1 MDSTRISIEGCM
13 MSQDYELVLSP
24 EGQSILAA
32 VAQGSFAQESL
43 YHLRLRAERLSL
55 IQGFDELLSLEAVAF
70 QPFPYQLR
78 TAQTVLRRFRGR
90 GLLCDEVGLGKTIEA
105 GLVLKEYMLRGL
117 AKKVLI
123 LTPPGLTRQWR
134 EEMASKFLID
144 FITHDDPRFQ
154 ALGDRAWEHFDRVIA
169 SLATARLKRNREVI
183 QRVPYD
189 MVIIDEAHH
198 LKNRNTVS
206 WRFANSLQKKYMLM
220 LTATPVQNRLDELY
234 NLITVLKPGQLK
246 TEREFK
252 RRFVVRG
259 DPRSPKNRGL
269 LRELLADVMVRNTRA
284 QVNVQLPRRRAYT
297 IRLKLTPEEQAL
309 YDGVSNF
316 VRTSFRTR
324 SGSVQKFI
332 LQTLQREVGSSAV
345 AVRPTLEKLAASSH
359 FSPQQ
364 RKEAARLSEQAAA
377 VPQQAKAE
385 ALLKLLAAS
394 REKVLI
400 FTHFLATLDYLAG
413 MLEEAGHSFVVY
425 RGDLT
430 QAQKDE
436 AIAAFEGPVQILL
449 STEAAGEGRNLQFCR
464 RMINYD
470 LPWNPMRIEQRVGR
484 IHRIGQTREVEIYNL
499 SAEGT
504 IEDHI
509 LRILD
514 SKINMF
520 ELVIGEMDM
529 ILGNL
534 ADERDFDDIIMD
546 IWARAQTPEEV
557 EAEMEALGEE
567 LKRARQA
574 YEETKRYDEALFG
587 KDFGVE

>member
-1 MDSTRISIEGCM
+1 MT
-13 MSQDYELVLSP
+13 QDYDLVLSP
-24 EGQSILAA
+24 GSQSILAA
-32 VAQGSFAQESL
+32 VARGAFAEESL
-43 YHLRLRAERLSL
+43 YHLRLQAERLSL
-55 IQGFDELLSLEAVAF
+55 IQGFDELLSLEAIAV

-78 TAQTVLRRFRGR
+78 TAQTALRRFRGR

-117 AKKVLI
+117 VKKVLI
-123 LTPPGLTRQWR
+123 LTPPGLTQQWR
-134 EEMASKFLID
+134 EEMANKFLLD

-154 ALGDRAWEHFDRVIA
+154 ALGDKGWEHFDRVIA
-169 SLATARLKRNREVI
+169 SLATARLTGNRQII
-183 QRVPYD
+183 QHIPYD

-198 LKNRNTVS
+198 LKSRATVS
-206 WRFANSLQKKYMLM
+206 WRFANSLEKKYILM
-220 LTATPVQNRLDELY
+220 LTATPVQNKLDELY

-284 QVNVQLPRRRAYT
+284 QVNIQLPRRRAYT

-309 YDGVSNF
+309 YEGVSHF
-316 VRTSFRTR
+316 VRECFHT
-324 SGSVQKFI
+324 GAGGVQKFI
-332 LQTLQREVGSSAV
+332 LQILQREVGSSAM
-345 AVRPTLEKLAASSH
+345 AVRPTLEKLAASRN
-359 FSPQQ
+359 FNPQQ
-364 RKEAARLSEQAAA
+364 RSEAAHLSEEAAA
-377 VPQQAKAE
+377 VSQSAKAE

-394 REKVLI
+394 NEKVLI
-400 FTHFLATLDYLAG
+400 FTHFLATLDYLAR
-413 MLEEAGHSFVVY
+413 MLEEVGHSFVVY

-430 QAQKDE
+430 QAQKKE

-484 IHRIGQTREVEIYNL
+484 IHRIGQKREVEIYNL

-529 ILGNL
+529 ILGDL
-534 ADERDFDDIIMD
+534 ADERDFDDIVMD
-546 IWARAQTPEEV
+546 IWTRSQTTEEV
-557 EAEMEALGEE
+557 EAEMEALGET
-567 LKRARQA
+567 LVQARQA
-574 YEETKRYDEALFG
+574 YETMKGYDEALFG

>member
-1 MDSTRISIEGCM
+1 M
-13 MSQDYELVLSP
+13 MTQDYDLVLSP
-24 EGQSILAA
+24 DGQSILAA
-32 VAQGSFAQESL
+32 VADGAFAEESL
-43 YHLRLRAERLSL
+43 YHLRLQAERLSL
-55 IQGFDELLSLEAVAF
+55 IQGFDELISLEAIAVEL
-70 QPFPYQLR
+70 FPYQLR
-78 TAQTVLRRFRGR
+78 TAQTALRRFRGR

-117 AKKVLI
+117 VKKVLI
-123 LTPPGLTRQWR
+123 LTPPGLTQQWR
-134 EEMASKFLID
+134 EEMANKFLLD

-154 ALGDRAWEHFDRVIA
+154 ALGDKAWEHFDRVIA
-169 SLATARLKRNREVI
+169 SLATARLTGTRQII
-183 QRVPYD
+183 QRIPYD

-198 LKNRNTVS
+198 LKNRATVS

-220 LTATPVQNRLDELY
+220 LTATPVQNKLDELY

-284 QVNVQLPRRRAYT
+284 QVHIQLPRRRAYT
-297 IRLKLTPEEQAL
+297 VRLQLTPEEQAL
-309 YDGVSNF
+309 YEGVSHF
-316 VRTSFRTR
+316 VRESFHTQA
-324 SGSVQKFI
+324 GTVQKFI
-332 LQTLQREVGSSAV
+332 LQTLQREVGSSAM
-345 AVRPTLEKLAASSH
+345 AVRPTLEKLTASRN
-359 FSPQQ
+359 FSPPQ
-364 RKEAARLSEQAAA
+364 RSEVARLSEQAAA
-377 VPQQAKAE
+377 VSRQAKAQ

-394 REKVLI
+394 SEKALI
-400 FTHFLATLDYLAG
+400 FTHFLATLDYLATL
-413 MLEEAGHSFVVY
+413 LEEAGPSFVVY

-430 QAQKDE
+430 QAQKHE
-436 AIAAFEGPVQILL
+436 AIATFEGPVQILL

-499 SAEGT
+499 SAEDT

-534 ADERDFDDIIMD
+534 ADERDFDDIVMD
-546 IWARAQTPEEV
+546 IWARSRTPEEV
-557 EAEMEALGEE
+557 EAEMETLGEE
-567 LKRARQA
+567 LVQARQA
-574 YEETKRYDEALFG
+574 YETMKQYDETLFG